1 MQSSEDNH
9 GKIVE
14 SYWNGGRNKIIRM
27 YFYQQRG
34 LSLFNE
40 LRYLILAIF
49 GIYVLLKL
57 SNPLWLLIMFVISV
71 PILIF
76 VGWLQVHHMAPVINW
91 LDVTYGSY
99 WTKKSMEWQERQV
112 KSLESIDEKMGSRQ

>member
-1 MQSSEDNH
+1 MND
-9 GKIVE
+9 I
-14 SYWNGGRNKIIRM
+14 NKEKHWDGSKNKAIRL

-34 LSLFNE
+34 LALFNE

-112 KSLESIDEKMGSRQ
+112 KALESIDEKMGSRQ